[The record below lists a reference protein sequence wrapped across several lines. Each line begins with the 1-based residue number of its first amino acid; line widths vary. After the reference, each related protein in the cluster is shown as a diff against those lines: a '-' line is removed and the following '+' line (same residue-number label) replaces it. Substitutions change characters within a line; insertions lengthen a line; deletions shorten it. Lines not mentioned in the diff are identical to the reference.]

1 MTTELDAPL
10 MSWITP
16 ILGYWP
22 YDKKVLHRKAHC
34 SQHVVPEQSSFPD
47 VAWSQTF
54 WRIWSV
60 SQAWL

>member
-22 YDKKVLHRKAHC
+22 YDKKVLHRKVHR
-34 SQHVVPEQSSFPD
+34 S
-47 VAWSQTF
+47 
-54 WRIWSV
+54 
-60 SQAWL
+60 

>member
-1 MTTELDAPL
+1 MTTEVDAPL

-34 SQHVVPEQSSFPD
+34 CQHIIPGQLSPCSDVVCSQSF
-47 VAWSQTF
+47 
-54 WRIWSV
+54 
-60 SQAWL
+60 